1 MMKKYNRIVFVSM
14 NNTCRGPMA
23 ELLMK
28 TVTAHKDM
36 EIVSRGLI
44 VLFPEPFNPKAVAVL
59 RQRGII
65 LDNRNSVE
73 LTEEDITAET
83 LLLALGV
90 KEKEMIIETYD
101 PDNLYTIPE
110 FLGEAGEILDPYGK
124 EIESYKECCQALEE
138 WLRKVDAKLTK
149 IEAEE
154 DGDDSDRL

>member
-1 MMKKYNRIVFVSM
+1 MKKYSRIVFVSM

-28 TVTAHKDM
+28 SITTHKEM

-65 LDNRNSVE
+65 LDNRSSVE
-73 LTEEDITAET
+73 LTEEDITEDT
-83 LLLALGV
+83 LLLALGI

-101 PDNLYTIPE
+101 PDNLFTISE
-110 FLGEAGEILDPYGK
+110 FVGEAGEITDPYGK
-124 EIESYKECCQALEE
+124 EIDSYVKCCDMLVE
-138 WLRKVDAKLTK
+138 WLRKVDAKLTSL
-149 IEAEE
+149 EQDVEE
-154 DGDDSDRL
+154 